1 MQQGKGNDKKSNMK
15 KSACTLGLIFLLFF
29 TSNAQS
35 DDKKGVG
42 SMDTI
47 PVLVFSPGDSVII
60 APKAFFYYD
69 NEKVVN
75 GPESWQLTDFTL
87 KYCLVPHKE
96 EERVVHSDDW
106 FSQQRLAEH
115 LCTLT
120 QEELEI
126 FVRTFLFTES
136 DWEEL
141 GEMKEK

>member
-1 MQQGKGNDKKSNMK
+1 
-15 KSACTLGLIFLLFF
+15 
-29 TSNAQS
+29 
-35 DDKKGVG
+35 
-42 SMDTI
+42 MDTI

-96 EERVVHSDDW
+96 EEKVVHSDDW
-106 FSQQRLAEH
+106 FSQQRIAEH

-136 DWEEL
+136 DMEEL
-141 GEMKEK
+141 GVSDTK

>member
-1 MQQGKGNDKKSNMK
+1 MK
-15 KSACTLGLIFLLFF
+15 NSACTLGLIFLLFF

-106 FSQQRLAEH
+106 FSQLCLAKY
-115 LCTLT
+115 LRTLS
-120 QEELEI
+120 QDDFEA
-126 FVRTFLFTES
+126 FVRLYLFTES

>member
-1 MQQGKGNDKKSNMK
+1 MK
-15 KSACTLGLIFLLFF
+15 KEESILTLVLIIIF
-29 TSNAQS
+29 SVHSIAQS

-75 GPESWQLTDFTL
+75 GPESWQLKDFTI

-96 EERVVHSDDW
+96 EERVTHSDDW

-136 DWEEL
+136 DLEEL